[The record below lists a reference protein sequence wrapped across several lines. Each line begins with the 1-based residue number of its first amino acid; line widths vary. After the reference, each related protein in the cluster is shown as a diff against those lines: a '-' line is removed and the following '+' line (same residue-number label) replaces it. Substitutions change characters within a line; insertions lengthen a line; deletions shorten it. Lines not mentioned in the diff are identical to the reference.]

1 MRSSQLDGNDKGA
14 PFNDFDMGLNATH
27 LISDKPRSKG
37 ADLIKSIKLNPTE
50 QQRVPLG
57 SYREDDP
64 PRGFSVEITPDPN
77 PVGSVLT
84 EVVSLG
90 TSKRYRLV
98 LHITNYSVG
107 AVTAEV
113 WRL

>member
-1 MRSSQLDGNDKGA
+1 MHSSQPNSSDTEA

-27 LISDKPRSKG
+27 LVTGKSHSKG
-37 ADLIKSIKLNPTE
+37 ADFIKSVELKPTE
-50 QQRVPLG
+50 QRRIPLG
-57 SYREDDP
+57 RYGVDCP
-64 PRGFSVEITPDPN
+64 PKGFSVEITPN
-77 PVGSVLT
+77 PYPAGSVLT

-107 AVTAEV
+107 TVTAEI